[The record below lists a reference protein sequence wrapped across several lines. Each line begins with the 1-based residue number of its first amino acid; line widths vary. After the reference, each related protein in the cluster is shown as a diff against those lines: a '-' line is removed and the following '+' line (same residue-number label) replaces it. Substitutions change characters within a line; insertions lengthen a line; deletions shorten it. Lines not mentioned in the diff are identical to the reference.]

1 YLGRAQ
7 AFGMLSVE
15 VDGQNIREVY
25 STMRRLVA
33 RARRGGGPAFLLC
46 NTYRFLGHHVGDV
59 NREYYRS
66 KAEEEEWRT
75 ARDPMQ
81 LLAEWM
87 VEQGLAETAIFTQ
100 IEQEVSNEVSQAVD
114 FALNAPYP
122 AVEEVE
128 QHVFA

>member
-1 YLGRAQ
+1 
-7 AFGMLSVE
+7 
-15 VDGQNIREVY
+15 Y